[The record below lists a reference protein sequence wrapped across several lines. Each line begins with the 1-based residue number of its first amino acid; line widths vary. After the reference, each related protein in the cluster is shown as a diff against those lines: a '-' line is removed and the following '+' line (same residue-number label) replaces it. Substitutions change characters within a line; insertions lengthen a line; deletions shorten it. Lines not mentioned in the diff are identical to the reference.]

1 MVTQTIAQNNVKNF
15 NCAHNSCAAPIT
27 TIHMGPFSSTK
38 AARAQDQ
45 ERLDHNLSAM
55 LTHAARAVQQ
65 VAASKLALDLVA
77 A

>member
-27 TIHMGPFSSTK
+27 TIHVGPFSSTK
-38 AARAQDQ
+38 AARTQ

-65 VAASKLALDLVA
+65 VAASKLALDLVTA
-77 A
+77 